1 MDAALRCALGFIFK
15 NVLSSSSSSLVNG
28 AKVLL
33 SSLPITNAPHLEAR
47 WKGSQSVS
55 QSAIQAD
62 QTAVACPCADVY
74 ACGWGFCF
82 ALVCLSSQQQQLG
95 QQWWLANRPAGN
107 CQSNPNRIH
116 HRWFPVTSSDPFQ
129 NGLIRRRRHSRRRG
143 KKTILFKQNHGK
155 IRPKGLRGMFNI
167 DGQSHPS
174 KLYDL
179 DTHKMMLLNVADWIV
194 IVYHVNRLVLLL
206 QASKHGTKRTPCF
219 VSKANGTGSICARYI
234 GRVRERTMSRIT
246 CKTWW
251 SYASRTNKNTL
262 SVSRLPRAVCDIIVN

>member
-194 IVYHVNRLVLLL
+194 IVYHVNRLVVVV
-206 QASKHGTKRTPCF
+206 ASKQAWNEAHTLLCVKGERHWLNMCSIYWTSARANNVKNNLQNLVVICF
-219 VSKANGTGSICARYI
+219 KNEQEHFV
-234 GRVRERTMSRIT
+234 RVKVTSSRV
-246 CKTWW
+246 W
-251 SYASRTNKNTL
+251 YNR
-262 SVSRLPRAVCDIIVN
+262 